1 MTLLWPRSVKKQRH
15 FSDYFKQRFAQVTN
29 PPIDPIREKV
39 VMSLNTG
46 FGETHNIL
54 DEIPSH
60 AHRLK
65 ATSPIITREKLEVL
79 RSFGDPKSP
88 RFESHYKYGQF
99 STAYTAGLKTSLEA
113 LVDQV
118 IDAVRNDGVRII
130 ILDDSGF
137 DKTHKTIPMAMAVGR
152 ISRALLEAKSATS
165 PLSSPL
171 PAR

>member
-1 MTLLWPRSVKKQRH
+1 VIEQVIEPMVRDGKEAVGSMGDDTPLAAFSEKQRH

-99 STAYTAGLKTSLEA
+99 STAYTG
-113 LVDQV
+113 D
-118 IDAVRNDGVRII
+118 
-130 ILDDSGF
+130 
-137 DKTHKTIPMAMAVGR
+137 
-152 ISRALLEAKSATS
+152 
-165 PLSSPL
+165 
-171 PAR
+171 